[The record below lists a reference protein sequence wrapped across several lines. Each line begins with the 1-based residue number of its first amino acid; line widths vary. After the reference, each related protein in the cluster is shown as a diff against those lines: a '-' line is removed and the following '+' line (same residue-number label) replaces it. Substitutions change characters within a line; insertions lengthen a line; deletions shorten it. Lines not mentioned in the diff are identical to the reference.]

1 MYLYSKL
8 LLKWSKFLCIFTK
21 TMSLMHNYIISLER
35 IVIGFST
42 SISVI
47 SLPVTFLSNQLMID
61 IEGLLYII
69 NVFTVNQLYTT
80 DKKCLISGSE

>member
-1 MYLYSKL
+1 
-8 LLKWSKFLCIFTK
+8 
-21 TMSLMHNYIISLER
+21 MSLMHNYIISLER